1 MAKTARKSTTPQDD
15 WRLSPADLSVLD
27 RLASA
32 VWVFDI
38 DNGCVVWAN
47 PMALEIWAAS
57 SVEELCS
64 RDMKR
69 DMSPAVARRLRQYQ
83 VDFIAT
89 DAKFT
94 EMWTLYPRGVP
105 RPLEVRFSGFRL
117 SDGRMAML
125 CEGRDQTSLLPEAV
139 RSADALLHTQLMIS
153 LHSQDG
159 KTLYSNPS
167 ARANFDAQEAGL
179 KGRFVNPD
187 DYKTILREVLASGET
202 KLIAEV
208 FTSHGRRWHELI
220 ARSCFDP
227 VSGKPS
233 LLVSETDVTELKEAE
248 TIAQRLAY
256 HDPLTGLQNR
266 LALTTIF
273 NEMAARIDREKGGL
287 SLLFI
292 DLDQFKAVNDTLGHL
307 HGDNLLREAARRLR
321 EMCREQDAVVRLGGD
336 EFLLLLTWQKEDR
349 GWLESLAQRLI
360 ERLSIAVRAERH
372 ELMVTPSIGIANYPE
387 HGRDAQTLMRKA
399 DLAMYH
405 AKGQGRNQYYFYQE
419 ALSHARDEELEL
431 LSGLREGLR
440 RGDIIPFYQ
449 PRVSASSGT
458 FLGVEAL
465 ARWKHPVLGMVPP
478 SRFIPLAEK
487 AGLIDQVGA
496 QILEQAIKQQQIWA
510 RKDIHLTMS
519 VNLSLRQLCDPSF
532 AELVKKLLCCY
543 HCPPER
549 LELELTETLFSEV
562 NPVVQANVAALRQL
576 GIRIAIDDF
585 GTGYSNIAR
594 LNEMAVDCIKI
605 DQSLISCLPR
615 NEEMVRLVIA
625 MCNLMHA
632 TIVAEGV
639 ETEYQRNWA
648 CRNGVHELQGYLYSP
663 PVSAQDLEALIR
675 KGPEPRPHI
684 PATTDFAI

>member
-1 MAKTARKSTTPQDD
+1 MGKTARKSATALEC
-15 WRLSPADLSVLD
+15 WRLSSEGASVLD

-38 DNGCVVWAN
+38 DKGCVAWAN
-47 PMALEIWAAS
+47 RVALEIWAAS

-64 RDMKR
+64 RDMKT

-83 VDFIAT
+83 VDFIAS
-89 DAKFT
+89 DATFT
-94 EMWTLYPRGVP
+94 EMWTLYPHGIP

-117 SDGRMAML
+117 DDGRMAML
-125 CEGRDQTSLLPEAV
+125 CEGRDQTSLLPEAI

-167 ARANFDAQEAGL
+167 ARANFDLQEAGL
-179 KGRFVNPD
+179 RGRFVNPD
-187 DYKTILREVLASGET
+187 DYTLLLQDVMARGET

-266 LALTTIF
+266 LALTSIF
-273 NEMAARIDREKGGL
+273 NEMAARTDRENGGL

-321 EMCREQDAVVRLGGD
+321 EICREQDAVVRLGGD
-336 EFLLLLTWQKEDR
+336 EFLLLLAWKNEDR
-349 GWLESLAQRLI
+349 GWVESLAQRLI

-372 ELMVTPSIGIANYPE
+372 ELMVTPSIGISNYPE

-399 DLAMYH
+399 DLAMYQ
-405 AKGQGRNQYYFYQE
+405 AKGQGRNQFFFYEE
-419 ALSHARDEELEL
+419 ALSRARDEELEL

-440 RGDIIPFYQ
+440 RGDIVPFYQ
-449 PRVSASSGT
+449 PRVSASCGKIV
-458 FLGVEAL
+458 GVEAL

-478 SRFIPLAEK
+478 ARFIPLAEK

-496 QILEQAIKQQQIWA
+496 QILEQAVKQQQIWM
-510 RKDIHLTMS
+510 RKHIDLTMS
-519 VNLSLRQLCDPSF
+519 VNLSLRQLCDPAF
-532 AELVKKLLCCY
+532 AGLVEKVLHHY
-543 HCPPER
+543 DCPPDR
-549 LELELTETLFSEV
+549 LELELTETLFSEI

-576 GIRIAIDDF
+576 GVRIAIDDF

-605 DQSLISCLPR
+605 DRSLISGLPR

-639 ETEYQRNWA
+639 ETEYQRSWA
-648 CRNGVHELQGYLYSP
+648 CRNGVHELQGYLYSA
-663 PVSAQDLEALIR
+663 PVSAADLEALIY
-675 KGPEPRPHI
+675 KGMEPRELI
-684 PATTDFAI
+684 PLGADFTI